1 VRRVVSFVFRNWPL
15 KLAAILLAALLY
27 AGLIVSASAETF
39 QGRIAIQVL
48 NQPGNAFIIGNLD
61 DVTSIR
67 YLALGANRPT
77 VTTASFS
84 ATIDLAGIP
93 VEAGSPPVSVP
104 VVLRATDLGSI
115 QVIDFS
121 PSRIQVRLDPLVSK
135 GIPVQVDRGTV
146 PEGLDVREPVVSLE
160 SVTVSGPES
169 SVVLVAAAEA
179 RVRIQPSGIDV
190 NQVVDLVAVD
200 ARGDVVPTVEL
211 QPGSVRVTIQIGSQL
226 ATRAL
231 PVNPVVTGSPDVGV
245 VVAGVAAAPLLVTV
259 EAESAVLATLVKID
273 TQPVSIAGATADVV
287 ADVKLDLPPGVSAL
301 GVTTVRVTVSLRRQ
315 LGTRSFQLGVAL
327 RNADPT
333 TRYDLGAG
341 QVVVTVGGPLGAL
354 NALDGAALVA
364 TVDVAGLSPG
374 THTVTAEVRLP
385 TGLTVAAASSLEVTV
400 TVTPAPTP
408 APTPT
413 PTASPPP
420 EPSPSVVP

>member
-1 VRRVVSFVFRNWPL
+1 MRRIVGFVFHNWPL
-15 KLAAILLAALLY
+15 KLAAILLATLLY

-39 QGRIAIQVL
+39 PGRIPIQVL
-48 NQPGNAFIIGNLD
+48 NQPGNAFIIGNLE

-67 YLALGANRPT
+67 YLAVGTNRTT
-77 VTTASFS
+77 VLPASFT
-84 ATIDLAGIP
+84 ATIDLAGVP
-93 VEAGSPPVSVP
+93 VAAGSPPVSVP
-104 VVLRATDLGSI
+104 VIVRATDPGSI

-121 PSRIQVRLDPLVSK
+121 PSRIQVRLDPLTSK
-135 GIPVQVDRGTV
+135 VVPVQVDRGTV
-146 PEGLDVREPVVSLE
+146 PEGLDVRQPVVSQE

-200 ARGDVVPTVEL
+200 ARGDVLPTVEL
-211 QPGSVRVTIQIGSQL
+211 LPSSVRVTIQIGSQL

-231 PVNPVVTGSPDVGV
+231 PINPVVAGRPDAGV
-245 VVAGVAAAPLLVTV
+245 VVTGITAAPQLVTV

-301 GVTTVRVTVSLRRQ
+301 GVTTARVTVSLRPQ
-315 LGTRSFQLGVAL
+315 LGTRSFQLGVGL
-327 RNADPT
+327 RNADAT
-333 TRYDLGAG
+333 TRYDLGTG
-341 QVVVTVGGPLGAL
+341 KVVVTVGGPLTAL

-374 THTVTAEVRLP
+374 RHTLAAEVRLP
-385 TGLTVAAASSLEVTV
+385 TGLTVVAGSPLEVTV
-400 TVTPAPTP
+400 SVTPAPTSSP
-408 APTPT
+408 SLAPT
-413 PTASPPP
+413 S
-420 EPSPSVVP
+420 SPSLAPIPPAVP

>member
-1 VRRVVSFVFRNWPL
+1 MRRIVGFVFHNWPL
-15 KLAAILLAALLY
+15 KLAAILLATLLY

-39 QGRIAIQVL
+39 QGRIPIQVL

-67 YLALGANRPT
+67 YLAIGTNRPT
-77 VTTASFS
+77 VITASFT
-84 ATIDLAGIP
+84 ATIDLAGVP
-93 VEAGSPPVSVP
+93 VAAGSPPVSVP
-104 VVLRATDLGSI
+104 VIVRATDPGSI

-121 PSRIQVRLDPLVSK
+121 PSRIQVRLDPLTSK
-135 GIPVQVDRGTV
+135 VVPVQVDRGTV
-146 PEGLDVREPVVSLE
+146 PEGLDVRQPVVSQE

-190 NQVVDLVAVD
+190 NQVVDLLAVD

-211 QPGSVRVTIQIGSQL
+211 LPSSVRVTIQIGSQL

-231 PVNPVVTGSPDVGV
+231 PVNPVVAGSPDAGV
-245 VVAGVAAAPLLVTV
+245 VVTEVTAAPLLVTV

-273 TQPVSIAGATADVV
+273 TQPVSIAGATANVV

-301 GVTTVRVTVSLRRQ
+301 GVTTARVTVSLRPQ
-315 LGTRSFQLGVAL
+315 LGTRSFRLGVGL

-333 TRYDLGAG
+333 TRYDLGTG
-341 QVVVTVGGPLGAL
+341 QVVVTVGGPVAAL
-354 NALDGAALVA
+354 NALDGASLVA

-374 THTVTAEVRLP
+374 KHTLAAEVRLP
-385 TGLTVAAASSLEVTV
+385 TGLTVVAGSLPEVIV
-400 TVTPAPTP
+400 TVTPAPTLSPSP
-408 APTPT
+408 APTSSPTFGPT
-413 PTASPPP
+413 P
-420 EPSPSVVP
+420 SVAP

>member
-1 VRRVVSFVFRNWPL
+1 VRRVVGFVFDNWPL
-15 KLAAILLAALLY
+15 KLAAILLATLLY

-39 QGRIAIQVL
+39 QGRIPIQVL
-48 NQPGNAFIIGNLD
+48 NQPGDAFIIGNLD

-77 VTTASFS
+77 VTTASFT

-93 VEAGSPPVSVP
+93 AVAGSPPVSVP
-104 VVLRATDLGSI
+104 VVLRATDTGSI
-115 QVIDFS
+115 QVIDFN
-121 PSRIQVRLDPLVSK
+121 PSRIQVRLDPLTSK
-135 GIPVQVDRGTV
+135 VVPVQVDRGTV
-146 PEGLDVREPVVSLE
+146 PEGLDVREPVVSQE

-179 RVRIQPSGIDV
+179 RVRIQPSGIDI
-190 NQVVDLVAVD
+190 NQVVDLLAVD

-226 ATRAL
+226 STRAL
-231 PVNPVVTGSPDVGV
+231 PVNPVVAGSPD
-245 VVAGVAAAPLLVTV
+245 AGVMVTGITAAPQLVTV
-259 EAESAVLATLVKID
+259 EAESALLATLAKID

-287 ADVKLDLPPGVSAL
+287 ADVPLDLPPGVSAL
-301 GVTTVRVTVSLRRQ
+301 GVTTTRVTVSLRPR
-315 LGTRSFQLGVAL
+315 LGTRSFQLGVGL

-341 QVVVTVGGPLGAL
+341 QVVVTVGGPLAAL

-364 TVDVAGLSPG
+364 TVDVAGLGPG
-374 THTVTAEVRLP
+374 THTLAAEVRLP
-385 TGLTVAAASSLEVTV
+385 TGLTVAAVSPPEVTV
-400 TVTPAPTP
+400 TVTPAPT
-408 APTPT
+408 T
-413 PTASPPP
+413 PPP
-420 EPSPSVVP
+420 LEPSPSVAP

>member
-1 VRRVVSFVFRNWPL
+1 VRRVVGFVFHNWPL
-15 KLAAILLAALLY
+15 KLAAILLATLLY

-39 QGRIAIQVL
+39 PGRIPIQVL

-67 YLALGANRPT
+67 YLAIGTNRPT
-77 VTTASFS
+77 VITASFT
-84 ATIDLAGIP
+84 ATIDLAGVP
-93 VEAGSPPVSVP
+93 VAAGSPPVSVP
-104 VVLRATDLGSI
+104 VIVRATDPGSI

-121 PSRIQVRLDPLVSK
+121 PSRIQVRLDPLTSK
-135 GIPVQVDRGTV
+135 VVPVQVDRGTV
-146 PEGLDVREPVVSLE
+146 PEGLDVRQPVVSQE

-190 NQVVDLVAVD
+190 NQVVDLLAVD

-211 QPGSVRVTIQIGSQL
+211 LPSSVRVTIQIGSQL

-231 PVNPVVTGSPDVGV
+231 PVNPVVAGSPDAGV
-245 VVAGVAAAPLLVTV
+245 VVTEVTAAPLLVTV

-273 TQPVSIAGATADVV
+273 TQPVSIAGATANVV

-301 GVTTVRVTVSLRRQ
+301 GVTTARVTVSLRPQ
-315 LGTRSFQLGVAL
+315 LGTRSFRLGVGL

-333 TRYDLGAG
+333 TRYDLGTG
-341 QVVVTVGGPLGAL
+341 QVVVTVGGPVAAL
-354 NALDGAALVA
+354 NALDGASLVA

-374 THTVTAEVRLP
+374 KHTLAAEVRLP
-385 TGLTVAAASSLEVTV
+385 TGLTVVAGSLPEVIV
-400 TVTPAPTP
+400 TVTPAPTSSPSP
-408 APTPT
+408 APTSSPTLGPT
-413 PTASPPP
+413 P
-420 EPSPSVVP
+420 SVAP

>member
-1 VRRVVSFVFRNWPL
+1 MRRIVRFVFRNWPL
-15 KLAAILLAALLY
+15 KLAAIVLATLLY

-39 QGRIAIQVL
+39 PGHIAIQVL

-67 YLALGANRPT
+67 YLAIGTNRPT
-77 VTTASFS
+77 VTTASFT
-84 ATIDLAGIP
+84 ATIDLASVP
-93 VEAGSPPVSVP
+93 VVAGSPPVSVP
-104 VVLRATDLGSI
+104 VIVRATDSGSI

-121 PSRIQVRLDPLVSK
+121 PSRIQVRLDPLVTK
-135 GIPVQVDRGTV
+135 TVLVQVAHGTV
-146 PEGLDVREPVVSLE
+146 PEGLDVREPVVSQE
-160 SVTVSGPES
+160 SVTVSGPDS

-179 RVRIQPSGIDV
+179 RVRIQPSGLDI

-200 ARGDVVPTVEL
+200 ARGAVVPTVEL
-211 QPGSVRVTIQIGSQL
+211 LPSSVRVTIQIGSQL

-231 PVNPVVTGSPDVGV
+231 PVNPIVAGSPAAGV
-245 VVAGVAAAPLLVTV
+245 VVAGITAAPQLVTV

-301 GVTTVRVTVSLRRQ
+301 GVTTVRVTVSLRPQ
-315 LGTRSFQLGVAL
+315 LGTRSFQLGVGL

-333 TRYDLGAG
+333 THYDLGAG
-341 QVVVTVGGPLGAL
+341 QVVVTVGGPLTAL
-354 NALDGAALVA
+354 NALNGAALVA

-374 THTVTAEVRLP
+374 THTLAADVRLP
-385 TGLTVAAASSLEVTV
+385 TGLTVVAGSPPEVIV
-400 TVTPAPTP
+400 IVTPAPTLSP
-408 APTPT
+408 SPTPT
-413 PTASPPP
+413 LSPSLAPT
-420 EPSPSVVP
+420 PSVVP

>member
-1 VRRVVSFVFRNWPL
+1 VRRVVGFVVHNWPL
-15 KLAAILLAALLY
+15 KLAAILLATLLY

-39 QGRIAIQVL
+39 QGRIPIQVL

-77 VTTASFS
+77 VTTASFT
-84 ATIDLAGIP
+84 ATIDLAGAP
-93 VEAGSPPVSVP
+93 VAAGSPPVSVP
-104 VVLRATDLGSI
+104 VVLRTTDPGSI

-135 GIPVQVDRGTV
+135 AVPVQVDRGSV
-146 PEGLDVREPVVSLE
+146 PEGLDVREPVVSQE

-231 PVNPVVTGSPDVGV
+231 PVNPVVAGVPDAGV
-245 VVAGVAAAPLLVTV
+245 VVTGIAAAPLLVTV

-273 TQPVSIAGATADVV
+273 TQPVSIAGATANVV
-287 ADVKLDLPPGVSAL
+287 ADVSLDLPPGVSAL
-301 GVTTVRVTVSLRRQ
+301 GVTTVRVTVSIRPQ
-315 LGTRSFQLGVAL
+315 LGTRSFQLGVGL

-333 TRYDLGAG
+333 TRYDLGAD
-341 QVVVTVGGPLGAL
+341 QVVVTVGGSLAAL
-354 NALDGAALVA
+354 NALDGAALLA

-374 THTVTAEVRLP
+374 AHTLAAEVRLP
-385 TGLTVAAASSLEVTV
+385 TGLTVVAMSPPEVTV
-400 TVTPAPTP
+400 TVTSAPTS
-408 APTPT
+408 
-413 PTASPPP
+413 SPPP
-420 EPSPSVVP
+420 VEPTPSAVP

>member
-1 VRRVVSFVFRNWPL
+1 VRRIVRFVFRNWPL
-15 KLAAILLAALLY
+15 KLAAIVLATLLY

-39 QGRIAIQVL
+39 PGHIAIQVL

-67 YLALGANRPT
+67 YLAIGTNRPT
-77 VTTASFS
+77 VTTASFT
-84 ATIDLAGIP
+84 ATIDLASVP
-93 VEAGSPPVSVP
+93 VVAGSPPVSVP
-104 VVLRATDLGSI
+104 VIVRATDSGSI

-121 PSRIQVRLDPLVSK
+121 PSRIQVRLDPLVTK
-135 GIPVQVDRGTV
+135 TVLVQVAHGTV
-146 PEGLDVREPVVSLE
+146 PEGLDVREPVVSQE
-160 SVTVSGPES
+160 SVTVSGPDS

-179 RVRIQPSGIDV
+179 RVRIQPSGIDI

-211 QPGSVRVTIQIGSQL
+211 LPSSVRVTIQIGSQL

-231 PVNPVVTGSPDVGV
+231 PVNPIVAGSPAAGV
-245 VVAGVAAAPLLVTV
+245 VVAGITAAPQLVTV

-301 GVTTVRVTVSLRRQ
+301 GVTTVRVTVSLRPQ
-315 LGTRSFQLGVAL
+315 LGTRSFQLGVGL

-333 TRYDLGAG
+333 THYDLGAG
-341 QVVVTVGGPLGAL
+341 QVVVTVGGPLTAL
-354 NALDGAALVA
+354 NALNGAALVA

-374 THTVTAEVRLP
+374 THTLAADVRLP
-385 TGLTVAAASSLEVTV
+385 TGLTVVAGSPPEVIV
-400 TVTPAPTP
+400 TVTPAPTLSP
-408 APTPT
+408 SPTPT
-413 PTASPPP
+413 LSPSLAPT
-420 EPSPSVVP
+420 PSVVP

>member
-1 VRRVVSFVFRNWPL
+1 MRRIVGFVFHNWPL
-15 KLAAILLAALLY
+15 KLAAILLATLLY

-39 QGRIAIQVL
+39 PGRIPIQVL

-67 YLALGANRPT
+67 YLAIGTNRPT
-77 VTTASFS
+77 VITASFT
-84 ATIDLAGIP
+84 ATIDLAGVP
-93 VEAGSPPVSVP
+93 VAAGSPPVSVP
-104 VVLRATDLGSI
+104 VIVRATDPGSI

-121 PSRIQVRLDPLVSK
+121 PSRIQVRLDPLTSK
-135 GIPVQVDRGTV
+135 VVPVQVDRGTV
-146 PEGLDVREPVVSLE
+146 PEGLDVRQPVVSQE

-190 NQVVDLVAVD
+190 NQVVDLLAVD

-211 QPGSVRVTIQIGSQL
+211 LPSSVRVTIQIGSQL

-231 PVNPVVTGSPDVGV
+231 PVNPVVAGSPDAGV
-245 VVAGVAAAPLLVTV
+245 VVTEVTAAPLLVTV

-273 TQPVSIAGATADVV
+273 TQPVSIAGATANVV

-301 GVTTVRVTVSLRRQ
+301 GVTTARVTVSLRPQ
-315 LGTRSFQLGVAL
+315 LGTRSFRLGVGL

-333 TRYDLGAG
+333 TRYDLGTG
-341 QVVVTVGGPLGAL
+341 QVVVTVGGPVAAL
-354 NALDGAALVA
+354 NALDGASLVA

-374 THTVTAEVRLP
+374 KHTLAAEVRLP
-385 TGLTVAAASSLEVTV
+385 TGLTVVAGSLPEVIV
-400 TVTPAPTP
+400 TVTPAPTLSPSP
-408 APTPT
+408 APTSSPTFGPT
-413 PTASPPP
+413 P
-420 EPSPSVVP
+420 SVAP

>member
-1 VRRVVSFVFRNWPL
+1 MHRIVSFVVGNWPL
-15 KLAAILLAALLY
+15 KLAAILLATLLY

-39 QGRIAIQVL
+39 QGRIPIQVL

-77 VTTASFS
+77 VTTASFT
-84 ATIDLAGIP
+84 ATIDLGGIP
-93 VEAGSPPVSVP
+93 VAAGSPPVSVP
-104 VVLRATDLGSI
+104 VVLRATDTGSI

-121 PSRIQVRLDPLVSK
+121 PSRIQVRLDPLASK
-135 GIPVQVDRGTV
+135 GVPVQVDRGTV
-146 PEGLDVREPVVSLE
+146 PEGLDVREPVISQE

-211 QPGSVRVTIQIGSQL
+211 QPASVRVTIQIGSQL

-231 PVNPVVTGSPDVGV
+231 PVNPVVAGNPDAGV
-245 VVAGVAAAPLLVTV
+245 VVTGITATPQLVTV
-259 EAESAVLATLVKID
+259 EAESALLVTLVKID

-287 ADVKLDLPPGVSAL
+287 ADVDLDLPPGVSAL
-301 GVTTVRVTVSLRRQ
+301 GVTTARVTVSLRPQ
-315 LGTRSFQLGVAL
+315 VGTRSFQLGVGL

-341 QVVVTVGGPLGAL
+341 QVLVTVGGPLAAL

-364 TVDVAGLSPG
+364 TVNVTGLGPG
-374 THTVTAEVRLP
+374 SHTLAVEVRLP
-385 TGLTVAAASSLEVTV
+385 TGLTVATVSPSEVTV
-400 TVTPAPTP
+400 IVTPAPTP
-408 APTPT
+408 
-413 PTASPPP
+413 SPSL

>member
-1 VRRVVSFVFRNWPL
+1 MRRVVGFVFDNWPL

-39 QGRIAIQVL
+39 QGPIPIQVL
-48 NQPGNAFIIGNLD
+48 NQPGDAFIIGNLD
-61 DVTSIR
+61 DVTSIH

-77 VTTASFS
+77 VTKASFT

-93 VEAGSPPVSVP
+93 AAAGSPPVSVP
-104 VVLRATDLGSI
+104 VVLRATDTGSI
-115 QVIDFS
+115 QVVDFS

-135 GIPVQVDRGTV
+135 GVPVQVDRGTV
-146 PEGLDVREPVVSLE
+146 PEGLDVREPVVSQE

-231 PVNPVVTGSPDVGV
+231 PVNPVVAGNPGTGV
-245 VVAGVAAAPLLVTV
+245 VVTAITAAPLLVTV
-259 EAESAVLATLVKID
+259 EAESALLATLVKID
-273 TQPVSIAGATADVV
+273 TQSVSIVGATADVV

-301 GVTTVRVTVSLRRQ
+301 GVTTARVTVSLRPQ
-315 LGTRSFQLGVAL
+315 LGTRSFQLGVGL

-341 QVVVTVGGPLGAL
+341 QVVVTVGGPLAAL
-354 NALDGAALVA
+354 NALDAAALVA
-364 TVDVAGLSPG
+364 TVDVAGLGPG
-374 THTVTAEVRLP
+374 THTLAAEVRLP
-385 TGLTVAAASSLEVTV
+385 TGLTVAAVSPPEVTV
-400 TVTPAPTP
+400 SVTPAPT
-408 APTPT
+408 
-413 PTASPPP
+413 SPPL
-420 EPSPSVVP
+420 EPSPSVAP

>member
-1 VRRVVSFVFRNWPL
+1 MRRIVRFVFRNWPL
-15 KLAAILLAALLY
+15 KLAAIVLATLLY

-39 QGRIAIQVL
+39 PGHIAIQVL

-67 YLALGANRPT
+67 YLAIGTNRPT
-77 VTTASFS
+77 VTTASFT
-84 ATIDLAGIP
+84 ATIDLASVP
-93 VEAGSPPVSVP
+93 VVAGSPPVSVP
-104 VVLRATDLGSI
+104 VIVRATDSGSI

-121 PSRIQVRLDPLVSK
+121 PSRIQVRLDPLVTK
-135 GIPVQVDRGTV
+135 TVLVQVAHGTV
-146 PEGLDVREPVVSLE
+146 PEGLDVREPVVSQE
-160 SVTVSGPES
+160 SVTVSGPDS

-179 RVRIQPSGIDV
+179 RVRIQPSGIDI

-211 QPGSVRVTIQIGSQL
+211 LPSSVRVTIQIGSQL

-231 PVNPVVTGSPDVGV
+231 PVNPIVAGSPAAGV
-245 VVAGVAAAPLLVTV
+245 VVAGITAAPQLVTV

-301 GVTTVRVTVSLRRQ
+301 GVTTVRVTVSLRPQ
-315 LGTRSFQLGVAL
+315 LGTRSFQLGVGL

-333 TRYDLGAG
+333 THYDLGAG
-341 QVVVTVGGPLGAL
+341 QVVVTVGGPLTAL
-354 NALDGAALVA
+354 NALNGAALVA

-374 THTVTAEVRLP
+374 THTLAADVRLP
-385 TGLTVAAASSLEVTV
+385 TGLTVVAGSPPQVIV
-400 TVTPAPTP
+400 IVTPAPTLSP
-408 APTPT
+408 SPTPT
-413 PTASPPP
+413 LSPSLAPT
-420 EPSPSVVP
+420 PSVVP

>member
-1 VRRVVSFVFRNWPL
+1 MRRIVRFVFRNWPL
-15 KLAAILLAALLY
+15 KLAAIVLATLLY

-39 QGRIAIQVL
+39 PGHIAIQVL

-67 YLALGANRPT
+67 YLAIGTNRPT
-77 VTTASFS
+77 VTTASFT
-84 ATIDLAGIP
+84 ATIDLASVP
-93 VEAGSPPVSVP
+93 VVAGSPPVSVP
-104 VVLRATDLGSI
+104 VIVRATDSGSI

-121 PSRIQVRLDPLVSK
+121 PSRIQVRLDPLVTK
-135 GIPVQVDRGTV
+135 TVLVQVAHGTV
-146 PEGLDVREPVVSLE
+146 PEGLDVREPVVSQE
-160 SVTVSGPES
+160 SVTVSGPDS

-179 RVRIQPSGIDV
+179 RVRIQPSGIDI

-200 ARGDVVPTVEL
+200 ARGDVLSTVEL
-211 QPGSVRVTIQIGSQL
+211 LPSSVRVTIQIGSQL

-231 PVNPVVTGSPDVGV
+231 PVNPIVAGSPAAGV
-245 VVAGVAAAPLLVTV
+245 VVAGITAAPQLVTV

-301 GVTTVRVTVSLRRQ
+301 GVTTVRVTVSLRPQ
-315 LGTRSFQLGVAL
+315 LGTRSFQLGVGL

-333 TRYDLGAG
+333 THYDLGAG
-341 QVVVTVGGPLGAL
+341 QVVVTVGGPLTAL
-354 NALDGAALVA
+354 NALNGAALVA

-374 THTVTAEVRLP
+374 THTLAADVRLP
-385 TGLTVAAASSLEVTV
+385 TGLTVVAGSPPEVIV
-400 TVTPAPTP
+400 IVTPAPTLSP
-408 APTPT
+408 SPTPT
-413 PTASPPP
+413 LSPSLAPT
-420 EPSPSVVP
+420 PSVVP

>member
-1 VRRVVSFVFRNWPL
+1 VRRIVGFVFHNWPL
-15 KLAAILLAALLY
+15 KLAAILLATLLY

-39 QGRIAIQVL
+39 PGRIPIQVL

-67 YLALGANRPT
+67 YLAIGTNRPT
-77 VTTASFS
+77 VITASFT
-84 ATIDLAGIP
+84 ATIDLAGVP
-93 VEAGSPPVSVP
+93 VAAGSPPVSVP
-104 VVLRATDLGSI
+104 VIVRATDPGSI

-121 PSRIQVRLDPLVSK
+121 PSRIQVRLDPLTSK
-135 GIPVQVDRGTV
+135 VVPVQVDRGTV
-146 PEGLDVREPVVSLE
+146 PEGLDVRQPVVSQE

-190 NQVVDLVAVD
+190 NQVVDLLAVD

-211 QPGSVRVTIQIGSQL
+211 LPSSVRVTIQIGSQL

-231 PVNPVVTGSPDVGV
+231 PVNPVVAGSPDAGV
-245 VVAGVAAAPLLVTV
+245 VVTEVTAAPLLVTV

-273 TQPVSIAGATADVV
+273 TQPVSIAGATANVV

-301 GVTTVRVTVSLRRQ
+301 GVTTARVTVSLRPQ
-315 LGTRSFQLGVAL
+315 LGTRSFRLGVGL

-333 TRYDLGAG
+333 TRYDLGTG
-341 QVVVTVGGPLGAL
+341 QVVVTVGGPVAAL
-354 NALDGAALVA
+354 NALDGASLVA

-374 THTVTAEVRLP
+374 KHTLAAEVRLP
-385 TGLTVAAASSLEVTV
+385 TGLTVVAGSLPEVIV
-400 TVTPAPTP
+400 TVTPAPTLSPSP
-408 APTPT
+408 APTSSPTLGPT
-413 PTASPPP
+413 P
-420 EPSPSVVP
+420 SVAP

>member
-1 VRRVVSFVFRNWPL
+1 MRRIVGFVFHNWPL
-15 KLAAILLAALLY
+15 KLAAILLATLLY
-27 AGLIVSASAETF
+27 AGLIVSASVETF
-39 QGRIAIQVL
+39 QRPIPIQVL

-67 YLALGANRPT
+67 YLAVGANRPT
-77 VTTASFS
+77 VTAASFT
-84 ATIDLAGIP
+84 ATIDLAD
-93 VEAGSPPVSVP
+93 VTVTAGSPPVSVS
-104 VVLRATDLGSI
+104 VVLRTTDTGSI

-135 GIPVQVDRGTV
+135 TVPVQVDHGTV
-146 PEGLDVREPVVSLE
+146 PEGLDVREPVVSQE
-160 SVTVSGPES
+160 TVTVSGPES

-179 RVRIQPSGIDV
+179 RVRIQPSGIDI

-211 QPGSVRVTIQIGSQL
+211 LPSSVRVTIQIGSQL

-231 PVNPVVTGSPDVGV
+231 PVNPIVAGSPAAGV
-245 VVAGVAAAPLLVTV
+245 VVAGITAAPQLVTV

-273 TQPVSIAGATADVV
+273 TQPVSIAGATANVV

-301 GVTTVRVTVSLRRQ
+301 GVTTARVTVSLRPQ
-315 LGTRSFQLGVAL
+315 LGTRSFRLGVGL

-333 TRYDLGAG
+333 TRYDLGTG
-341 QVVVTVGGPLGAL
+341 QVVVTVGGPVAAL
-354 NALDGAALVA
+354 NALDGASLVA

-374 THTVTAEVRLP
+374 KHTLAAEVRLP
-385 TGLTVAAASSLEVTV
+385 TGLTVVAGSLPEVIV
-400 TVTPAPTP
+400 TVTPAPTSSP
-408 APTPT
+408 SLAPTSSPTLGPT
-413 PTASPPP
+413 P
-420 EPSPSVVP
+420 SVAP